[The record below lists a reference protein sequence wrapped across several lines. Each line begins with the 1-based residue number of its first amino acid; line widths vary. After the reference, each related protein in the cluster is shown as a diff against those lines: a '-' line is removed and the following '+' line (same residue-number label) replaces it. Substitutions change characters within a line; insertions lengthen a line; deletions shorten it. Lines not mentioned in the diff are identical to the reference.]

1 MDMQSVVPVE
11 VEKTL
16 SLNAEELLPLTFTA
30 LDGLAF
36 AAMRARLGQ
45 GPAKRLAATSLGPL
59 LELLRLSGD
68 GSLPRVDCMPWIDL
82 SPLTDFYG
90 AYRRQDQLWI
100 SSATRRLG
108 LLRTTERPDED
119 SILRFCSAA
128 QRAATSARFGKLIS
142 RQIAAAVHEMLD
154 NIYLHSK
161 KSETGLAAFHAGS
174 RKFEFVV
181 LDGGIGILRSLK
193 QSAEFTRLTD
203 HGDAL
208 QLALTDGCS
217 RYGTNS
223 NHGHGF
229 SPLFVGLSN
238 LNGSLRF
245 RSGDHAL
252 LIDGKD
258 PRNIPWRKSAKPP
271 ISGFS
276 ASVCMEV

>member
-1 MDMQSVVPVE
+1 MDMQSVGPVE

-16 SLNAEELLPLTFTA
+16 SLNAEELFPLTFTA

-45 GPAKRLAATSLGPL
+45 GPTRPLAATSLGPL
-59 LELLRLSGD
+59 LELLSLSRD

-82 SPLTDFYG
+82 SPLCKFHD
-90 AYRRQDQLWI
+90 AYRQKDQLWI
-100 SSATRRLG
+100 CSATKRLA
-108 LLRTTERPDED
+108 LLRTTERHDND
-119 SILRFCSAA
+119 AILRFCSAA
-128 QRAATSARFGKLIS
+128 QKAATSAGFGKLIS

-193 QSAEFTRLTD
+193 ESAEFAGLTD

-208 QLALTDGCS
+208 QVALTDGCS
-217 RYGTNS
+217 RYGANS

-229 SPLFVGLSN
+229 SPLFVGFSN

-271 ISGFS
+271 MCGFS
-276 ASVCMEV
+276 ASVCVEV